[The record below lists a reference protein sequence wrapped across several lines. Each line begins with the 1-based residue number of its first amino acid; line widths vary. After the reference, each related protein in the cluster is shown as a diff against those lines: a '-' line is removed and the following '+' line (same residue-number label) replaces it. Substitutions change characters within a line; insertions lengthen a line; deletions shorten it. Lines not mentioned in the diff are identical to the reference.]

1 MNDAISDLLERVH
14 SCEVA
19 IEVHRGYLKAM
30 EYALRISVLTHPAPE
45 RLNDAWLQLLPSIA
59 ARHKEDAGELFAAA
73 FQQSL
78 TILTEQIGAE
88 NAPP

>member
-30 EYALRISVLTHPAPE
+30 ECALRISVLTHPAPS
-45 RLNDAWLQLLPSIA
+45 A
-59 ARHKEDAGELFAAA
+59 
-73 FQQSL
+73 
-78 TILTEQIGAE
+78 
-88 NAPP
+88 

>member
-30 EYALRISVLTHPAPE
+30 EYALRVSVLTHPAPE
-45 RLNDAWLQLLPSIA
+45 RLSDAWLQLLPSIA
-59 ARHKEDAGELFAAA
+59 ARHKEDGGKLFGAA

-78 TILTEQIGAE
+78 TLLTEQIGAE
-88 NAPP
+88 NTRP